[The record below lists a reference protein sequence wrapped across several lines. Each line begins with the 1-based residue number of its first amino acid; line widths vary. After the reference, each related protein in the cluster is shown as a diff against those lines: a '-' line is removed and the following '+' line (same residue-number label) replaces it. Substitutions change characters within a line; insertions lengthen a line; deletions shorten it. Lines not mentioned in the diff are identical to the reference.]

1 MGKFP
6 LEICS
11 LYNTNKFIVGGF
23 ISIKMNAKELKQRY
37 EALEQKVG
45 VEVFKKSKLKLKEK
59 KTK

>member
-1 MGKFP
+1 
-6 LEICS
+6 